1 MRLEQPKPN
10 PFAGFGLCHNLK
22 QKAMKDYFDAYKERR
37 QAVHD
42 ELMSKAKILT
52 NLGYAVYMPENGMI
66 TFIKVIDETHN
77 TQCTVMWE
85 EVPYRW
91 IINIS
96 IVPSNEKGS
105 SFNLTEQA
113 KPYSVRQIIKAM
125 KPYTDK
131 DGRRVSIDVL
141 VKRTKTYLKK
151 FEL

>member
-1 MRLEQPKPN
+1 
-10 PFAGFGLCHNLK
+10 
-22 QKAMKDYFDAYKERR
+22 MKIDYFDAYKERR

-52 NLGYAVYMPENGMI
+52 NLGYAVYTPNEGMI
-66 TFIKVIDETHN
+66 TFIKVIDETN
-77 TQCTVMWE
+77 STQYTVMWE

-91 IINIS
+91 AINIS
-96 IVPSNEKGS
+96 IFPSMEKGS
-105 SFNLTEQA
+105 SFNLTEQV
-113 KPYSVRQIIKAM
+113 KPYSASQIIKAM
-125 KPYTDK
+125 KHYTNK

>member
-1 MRLEQPKPN
+1 
-10 PFAGFGLCHNLK
+10 
-22 QKAMKDYFDAYKERR
+22 MKDYFDAYKERI
-37 QAVHD
+37 QAVHE

-52 NLGYAVYMPENGMI
+52 NSGYDVYIPDEEMI
-66 TFIKVIDETHN
+66 TFIKVIDETHS
-77 TQCTVMWE
+77 THCTVLWE

-105 SFNLTEQA
+105 SFNLTEQGE
-113 KPYSVRQIIKAM
+113 PYNVRQIIKAM

>member
-1 MRLEQPKPN
+1 
-10 PFAGFGLCHNLK
+10 
-22 QKAMKDYFDAYKERR
+22 MKDYFDAYKERR

-52 NLGYAVYMPENGMI
+52 NLGYTVYMPKNEMI
-66 TFIKVIDETHN
+66 TFIKVIDETHS
-77 TQCTVMWE
+77 TQCAVMWE
-85 EVPYRW
+85 EVPCRW

-96 IVPSNEKGS
+96 IVPSKEKGS
-105 SFNLTEQA
+105 SFSLTEQME
-113 KPYSVRQIIKAM
+113 PYSARQIIKAM

>member
-1 MRLEQPKPN
+1 
-10 PFAGFGLCHNLK
+10 
-22 QKAMKDYFDAYKERR
+22 MKDYFDAYKERR
-37 QAVHD
+37 QAVHE

-66 TFIKVIDETHN
+66 TFIKVFDETHN
-77 TQCTVMWE
+77 TQCAVMWE

-96 IVPSNEKGS
+96 IVPSAEKGS
-105 SFNLTEQA
+105 SFTLTEQVG
-113 KPYSVRQIIKAM
+113 PYSVLQIIKAM

>member
-1 MRLEQPKPN
+1 MN
-10 PFAGFGLCHNLK
+10 
-22 QKAMKDYFDAYKERR
+22 DYFDAYKERR
-37 QAVHD
+37 QAVHE
-42 ELMSKAKILT
+42 ELLGKAKILT
-52 NLGYAVYMPENGMI
+52 NLGYAVYAPDEEMI

-77 TQCTVMWE
+77 TNCTVMWE

-91 IINIS
+91 TINIS
-96 IVPSNEKGS
+96 IVPSTEKGS
-105 SFNLTEQA
+105 SFNLTEQVG
-113 KPYSVRQIIKAM
+113 PYSASQIIKAM